1 MGDEF
6 LFGDTIASVDAFEG
20 VSDVVDAD
28 GDELGLGK
36 RTPSKEMPLTSSFTT
51 SCGSPVDEF
60 SVTRRKVSQL
70 INKFKIS
77 IQLLTFTDNL
87 ELHSVKHCGSEIVN
101 AILWLV
107 MACRW

>member
-51 SCGSPVDEF
+51 SWGSPVDEF

-70 INKFKIS
+70 INKFPFNCLPLLIILNCIPLS
-77 IQLLTFTDNL
+77 IVVPRLSTPF
-87 ELHSVKHCGSEIVN
+87 CG
-101 AILWLV
+101 L
-107 MACRW
+107 